1 MDRLRNTPIH
11 LCRLRYRGMRNIG
24 GSPSLPTAASTS
36 AAISTAV
43 PDNSPSPCRA
53 CTSPI
58 HNKPPVTD
66 TGKYTR
72 APTAM
77 TLWSRL
83 PPHRA
88 GLPQLIGSPL
98 RDQRGYLTPPERQF
112 VRRPGGP
119 WLRGC
124 VEGASH
130 RLARHY
136 RRCYRLVQV
145 HLVAPA
151 G

>member
-1 MDRLRNTPIH
+1 MCFFFQAEDGIRDDLVTGVSDVCSTDIKRSCVSTH
-11 LCRLRYRGMRNIG
+11 GQRSAR
-24 GSPSLPTAASTS
+24 SLTISTRTSTS

-77 TLWSRL
+77 TLWARL

-88 GLPQLIGSPL
+88 GVPQLIGSPL

-119 WLRGC
+119 
-124 VEGASH
+124 
-130 RLARHY
+130 
-136 RRCYRLVQV
+136 
-145 HLVAPA
+145 
-151 G
+151 